1 MSKIVR
7 QLGSLERHLHKKD
20 IEALA
25 EENARSIVE
34 SGKYDL
40 LRVYIELKRYE
51 TYLKSLIGHLKN
63 PTLEKAIEKGMKNI
77 NYDASTLTISK
88 RTKIDYSVDEQWT
101 KLKSQIEKLT
111 KEKKERE
118 KFLKEHNQ
126 TKTIVDEATGEVKEE
141 FELPQEVLFGL
152 RVKL

>member
-1 MSKIVR
+1 MGKIVR

-25 EENARSIVE
+25 EENARAIVE

-51 TYLKSLIGHLKN
+51 TYLNSLIKNLKE
-63 PTLEKAIEKGMKNI
+63 PTLAKAIEKGMKNI
-77 NYDASTLTISK
+77 NYDASTLTISR
-88 RTKIDYSVDEQWT
+88 RTKVDYSVDEQWT
-101 KLKSQIEKLT
+101 KLKTQIEQLT
-111 KEKKERE
+111 QAKKERE

-126 TKTIVDEATGEVKEE
+126 IKTVVDEATGEIREE

>member
-1 MSKIVR
+1 MGKIVR

-25 EENARSIVE
+25 EENARAIVE

-51 TYLKSLIGHLKN
+51 TYLNSLIKNLKE
-63 PTLEKAIEKGMKNI
+63 PTLAKAIEKGMKNI

-101 KLKSQIEKLT
+101 KLKTQIEQLT
-111 KEKKERE
+111 KAKKERE

-126 TKTIVDEATGEVKEE
+126 VKTIVDEATGEVLEKY
-141 FELPQEVLFGL
+141 ELPREVLLGL